1 VAKRLDTQRA
11 TDVEDED
18 EDEEQTLTD
27 IATRLESA
35 VDRRLFTR

>member
-11 TDVEDED
+11 TDIED

-27 IATRLESA
+27 IATR
-35 VDRRLFTR
+35 FTR

>member
-11 TDVEDED
+11 TDVED

>member
-11 TDVEDED
+11 SDVED

-35 VDRRLFTR
+35 VDRRRFTR